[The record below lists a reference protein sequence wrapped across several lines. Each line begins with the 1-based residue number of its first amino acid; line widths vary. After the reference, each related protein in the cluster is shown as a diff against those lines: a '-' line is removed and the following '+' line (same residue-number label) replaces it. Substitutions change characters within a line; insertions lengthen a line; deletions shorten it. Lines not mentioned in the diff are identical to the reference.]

1 MKIERLIE
9 ELKRRNAAA
18 IACVKLLPAREP
30 SYGSLSRPL
39 PEPLES
45 HLKRRNLKL
54 YSHQAEM
61 IELVRSGRNVL
72 LATPTASGKTLAFN
86 LSVFEGLFCDPKATA
101 LYIYPLKALTQDQ
114 LRTIQDLE
122 AETGIPVQAAV
133 YDGDTP
139 EGLRPTIRERSRIIL
154 TNPYALHQYLP
165 WHHKWRRFFANLK
178 FVVLDE
184 VHAYRG
190 VFGSNVA
197 LLIRRLRRIVEH
209 YGARPQFI
217 LSSATLANPEE
228 HSRKLVGLDF
238 EIITESGAPQGEKY
252 FIFWNSTADPNASVH
267 RQTSELLACHVQA
280 GLQTI
285 CFTISRKLA
294 ELVALWARE
303 LSACGKISA
312 YRAGYKPHERREIES
327 KLKSGELRGVA
338 STTALELGIDIG
350 GLDAVIISGYPGTV
364 LTTWQMAGR
373 AGRGREP
380 SAVTLIGFENP
391 LDQYFMRHP
400 ERFFSRPHEHA
411 AVDLGNHHILLGQVM
426 CAAAELPIRPKRDG
440 GYFGDLEEALS
451 SLEGE
456 KLVRRTPAGF
466 VYRGLARPVEVV
478 QLDNISERAIS
489 VIDENGELLE
499 TLELRRAY
507 EEAHPGA
514 VLLHR
519 GETYIIQELDL
530 EAGVAHAERRDIE
543 YYTDALRTVNLRIR
557 KELAVRQA
565 EWGELALGEVEVV
578 ERFSAYRVRR
588 YDRTLSLHELDL
600 PPLKFE
606 TVALWF
612 TLNDRL
618 ERKLKAE
625 GLDWAGGLHA
635 AEHALIAMTPYHA
648 ICDRWDIGGFST
660 PLQPD
665 TKMATI
671 TIYDGYPGGIGI
683 AEKLHKLFGELVQ
696 TTYELIRDCGCEDGC
711 PSCIYS
717 PKCGNNNEPLDKRAA
732 LAILSWLMKRG
743 P

>member
-1 MKIERLIE
+1 MKIERLLE
-9 ELKRRNAAA
+9 ELKRRCSEA
-18 IACVKLLPAREP
+18 IAHVELLPAKSP
-30 SYGSLSRPL
+30 SYAELSKSL
-39 PEPLES
+39 PEPLEG
-45 HLKRRNLKL
+45 HLRGQGLKL
-54 YSHQAEM
+54 YTHQAEM
-61 IELVRSGRNVL
+61 IELVRAGANVL

-86 LSVFEGLFCDPKATA
+86 LSVFEGLYSDPEATA

-114 LRTIQDLE
+114 LQTIHKLE

-139 EGLRPTIRERSRIIL
+139 ESLRPTIRERSRIIL

-197 LLIRRLRRIVEH
+197 LLMRRLRRIVEH

-238 EIITESGAPQGEKY
+238 EVITESGAPQGEKH
-252 FIFWNSTADPNASVH
+252 FIFWDSTADSNNSVH
-267 RQTSELLACHVQA
+267 RQTSELLAEHVQA

-294 ELVALWARE
+294 ELVALWAQE
-303 LSACGKISA
+303 LATSGGISA
-312 YRAGYKPHERREIES
+312 YRAGYQPHERREIEQ
-327 KLKSGELRGVA
+327 KLKTGELRGVA

-350 GLDAVIISGYPGTV
+350 GLDSVIISGYPGTV

-373 AGRGREP
+373 AGRGREA
-380 SAVTLIGFENP
+380 SLVTLIGFENP

-400 ERFFSRPHEHA
+400 ERFFARSHEHA
-411 AVDLGNHHILLGQVM
+411 VIDLENPHILLGHVM
-426 CAAAELPIRPKRDG
+426 CAAAELPIRPERDER
-440 GYFGDLEEALS
+440 YFCELEDALG
-451 SLEGE
+451 SLERE
-456 KLVRRTPAGF
+456 KLVQRTPAGW
-466 VYRGLARPVEVV
+466 VYRGLARPIEVV
-478 QLDNISERAIS
+478 QLDHISERAIS
-489 VIDENGELLE
+489 VLDEEGKLLE

-519 GETYIIQELDL
+519 GETYLIRDLDL
-530 EAGVAHAERRDIE
+530 EAGVAHAERKDVE
-543 YYTDALRTVNLRIR
+543 YYTDALRTVDLRIHREIAER
-557 KELAVRQA
+557 KT
-565 EWGELALGEVEVV
+565 EWGSLALGEVQVV
-578 ERFSAYRVRR
+578 ERFSRYRVRR
-588 YDRTLSLHELDL
+588 YDRTLGMHDLGL
-600 PPLKFE
+600 PPLEFE

-612 TLNDRL
+612 TLSEEL
-618 ERKLKAE
+618 ERELREK

-648 ICDRWDIGGFST
+648 MCDRWDIGGFST
-660 PLQPD
+660 PLHPD
-665 TKMATI
+665 TKSATI
-671 TIYDGYPGGIGI
+671 TIYDGHPGGIGI
-683 AEKLHKLFGELVQ
+683 AEKVYQLFGDLVH
-696 TTYELIRDCGCEDGC
+696 TTYELIRDCECEDGC

-717 PKCGNNNEPLDKRAA
+717 PKCGDNNEPLDKRAA
-732 LAILSWLMKRG
+732 LMILDGLL